1 VHQEKFMESIARP
14 HVSRAQRFPMHIP
27 LHYRLS
33 GMPDW
38 RDARTINIS
47 RTGILIHGD
56 ETLQPDTKLDIR
68 LDFPFKATISC
79 QGSIVRSEEQAF
91 AVRIHRYRL
100 HRI

>member
-1 VHQEKFMESIARP
+1 
-14 HVSRAQRFPMHIP
+14 MHIP

-38 RDARTINIS
+38 CDARTVNIS
-47 RTGILIHGD
+47 RTGILVRAD
-56 ETLQPDTKLDIR
+56 EAVQPESKLDIR
-68 LDFPFKATISC
+68 LTFPLKVTISC
-79 QGSIVRSEEQAF
+79 QGSIVRAEEQAF